1 MLSIGKKI
9 ENIIRSTYSSS
20 DKIKKDDLYKLLTE
34 YFYKDLKRST
44 FYWRIHELKKAGVI
58 IPIEQ
63 GVYSISEGKKVFS
76 PSISSKQK
84 RINRIIN
91 NAYKNINYCSW
102 NSNWLNEFS
111 RHQAYNN
118 ILILNIEKEFMK
130 SVFNLLID
138 NSFQN
143 LYIDPDQ
150 VMIDDYIS
158 ENKDSV
164 AIIPFITKSP
174 VFKITRVPVPG
185 LEKILVDTF
194 CDNNLLQPY
203 KGEELKVIFS
213 NAFNEYRIDISQLI
227 NYSRRRKKE
236 KQIKDFLTQNQIVKK
251 DVFI

>member
-1 MLSIGKKI
+1 VL
-9 ENIIRSTYSSS
+9 
-20 DKIKKDDLYKLLTE
+20 
-34 YFYKDLKRST
+34 
-44 FYWRIHELKKAGVI
+44 
-58 IPIEQ
+58 IPVEQ
-63 GVYSISEGKKVFS
+63 GVYRLSEGKKVFS
-76 PSISSKQK
+76 PLISNKQK

-91 NAYKNINYCSW
+91 NAYKDINYCSW

-111 RHQAYNN
+111 RHQAFTN

-130 SVFNLLID
+130 PVFHLLMD
-138 NSFQN
+138 NSFRN

-150 VMIDDYIS
+150 VMIYDYIS
-158 ENKDSV
+158 ENRDSI

-174 VFKITRVPVPG
+174 VFKITGVPAPG

-213 NAFNEYRIDISQLI
+213 NAFNEYIIDISKLI

-236 KQIKDFLTQNQIVKK
+236 KQIKDFLSQNQIVEK
-251 DVFI
+251 DVF